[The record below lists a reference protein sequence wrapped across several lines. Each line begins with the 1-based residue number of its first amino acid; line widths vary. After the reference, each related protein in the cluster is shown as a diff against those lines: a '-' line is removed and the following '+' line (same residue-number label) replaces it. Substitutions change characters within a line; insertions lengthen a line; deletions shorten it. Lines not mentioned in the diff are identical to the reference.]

1 MAKRTTETAQERA
14 DRFEEA
20 LVSVYG
26 EAEEADGSRI
36 SMQACLDRITEII
49 EEEINNVAEQW
60 ADREDSDDQE
70 IDEE

>member
-1 MAKRTTETAQERA
+1 
-14 DRFEEA
+14 
-20 LVSVYG
+20 
-26 EAEEADGSRI
+26 
-36 SMQACLDRITEII
+36 MQACLDRITEII